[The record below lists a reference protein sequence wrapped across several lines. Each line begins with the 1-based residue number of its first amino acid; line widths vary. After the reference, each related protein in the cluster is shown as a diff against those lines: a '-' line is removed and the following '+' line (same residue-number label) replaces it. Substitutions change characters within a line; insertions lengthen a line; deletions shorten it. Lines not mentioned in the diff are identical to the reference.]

1 MGRPDFFIVGAPK
14 CGTTAMQ
21 KYLRQHPEI
30 FMPERMEM
38 HFFGSDL
45 RLNRGTV
52 RQRAEYLS
60 FFSPATAE
68 KRVGEKSVWYL
79 YSTRAAEEIR
89 EFSPT
94 ARIVIM
100 LRNPVDMLYSLHSQ
114 FLYNGNEDIEDFRLA
129 LDAEEDRKR
138 GRRIPG
144 TVIHV
149 PGLFYRETVKFAD
162 QVRRYF
168 DAFGREN
175 VYSVIFDDFK
185 DDPAGVYDQMLRF
198 LDVAGGF
205 RPTFG
210 LVNPNK
216 RVRSRV
222 VRRFLGEPP
231 DILRRAG
238 RAMLPSG
245 LRGSLSRFV
254 VKVGRRANTRY
265 ERRKPMGAELRSRLL
280 KELTPEVARL
290 SEVLGRDLMHW
301 CKE

>member
-52 RQRAEYLS
+52 RQKAEYLS
-60 FFSPATAE
+60 FFSSATAE

-175 VYSVIFDDFK
+175 VNSVIFDDFK

-245 LRGSLSRFV
+245 LRESLSRFV
-254 VKVGRRANTRY
+254 VNVGRRANTRY
-265 ERRKPMGAELRSRLL
+265 ERRMPMGAELRSRLL
-280 KELTPEVARL
+280 KELAPEVARL